1 MREVVVECELH
12 NPLGFC
18 TPLKGKWL
26 DCMIKLIATDMDGTF
41 LAEDGTY
48 NQEQLAALLPKLAE
62 KGILFA
68 VSSGRSLLAIDQLF
82 EPFLDQIAVIAENG
96 SVVQYRGEILFADMM
111 TKEQYTEVAKKILA
125 NPHYVETGMVFSGQ
139 KAAYILKGASEEYIQ
154 KTKHYYAN
162 VKVINGFE
170 DMENDAIFKVSTNF
184 TGHTVLEGS
193 DWLNQALPYAT
204 AVTTGFD
211 SIDIILKE
219 VNKGFGMEHLCQA
232 LGIKKAETIAFG
244 DNFNDYQMLE
254 FAGRAIAT
262 ENARPE
268 IKVIS
273 DQVIGHCND
282 GAVLTYL
289 KGLV

>member
-1 MREVVVECELH
+1 
-12 NPLGFC
+12 
-18 TPLKGKWL
+18 
-26 DCMIKLIATDMDGTF
+26 MIKLIATDMDGTF

-219 VNKGFGMEHLCQA
+219 VNKGFGMKHLCQA

>member
-1 MREVVVECELH
+1 
-12 NPLGFC
+12 
-18 TPLKGKWL
+18 
-26 DCMIKLIATDMDGTF
+26 MIKLIATDMDGTF

-111 TKEQYTEVAKKILA
+111 TKEQYTEVAKKVLA

-211 SIDIILKE
+211 
-219 VNKGFGMEHLCQA
+219 MEHLCQA